1 MSAGPPLKLRRMHL
15 AGAVCIDCEAT
26 IEEAS
31 RLMREQQVDALVV
44 IDTLDGSPIP
54 AGIVS
59 AHDIV
64 TRVVAVGLEPAVV
77 TAGDILWTAAPQ
89 A

>member
-1 MSAGPPLKLRRMHL
+1 MQL
-15 AGAVCIDCEAT
+15 ANVARWEPACIDREAT

-31 RLMREQQVDALVV
+31 RVMRDQRVDALVV
-44 IDTLDGSPIP
+44 TETSEGTPVA

-64 TRVVAVGLEPAVV
+64 TRVIAVGLEPSVV
-77 TAGDILWTAAPQ
+77 TAGDILWNRAAAAPPS
-89 A
+89 

>member
-1 MSAGPPLKLRRMHL
+1 MQLAKVARREPL
-15 AGAVCIDCEAT
+15 CIDREAT

-31 RLMREQQVDALVV
+31 RVMRDQRVDALVV
-44 IDTLDGSPIP
+44 TETSEGTPVA

-64 TRVVAVGLEPAVV
+64 TRVIAVGLEPSVV
-77 TAGDILWTAAPQ
+77 TAGDILWNHAAAPPPS
-89 A
+89 